1 MKTTDSRRYQ
11 ERTSRQ
17 GFTLVELLLVVAI
30 LATLA
35 TVVAVK
41 FGGQGE
47 QARIAATRTSISNIK
62 TAVEAY
68 EIRMGR
74 YPNSLE
80 DLTVGTDSQPA
91 LLEKGAISDSW
102 GNPFDFKKTGKYDFK
117 ITSPGPDGQMGTE
130 DDITN

>member
-1 MKTTDSRRYQ
+1 MNKRDIERSASRA
-11 ERTSRQ
+11 

-47 QARIAATRTSISNIK
+47 QARIAATRTSINAIK
-62 TAVEAY
+62 TAVETY

-74 YPNSLE
+74 YPNSID
-80 DLTVGTDSQPA
+80 DLTSGTDSMPA
-91 LLEKGAISDSW
+91 LLEKGAINDSW
-102 GNPFDFKKTGKYDFK
+102 GNPFDFKKTSKYEFK
-117 ITSPGPDGQMGTE
+117 IVSAGPDGQMGTE

>member
-1 MKTTDSRRYQ
+1 MNKQ
-11 ERTSRQ
+11 ENTVTRTARA

-47 QARIAATRTSISNIK
+47 QARIAATRTSIAAIK
-62 TAVEAY
+62 TAVETY
-68 EIRMGR
+68 EIRMGK
-74 YPNSLE
+74 YPNSID
-80 DLTVGTDSQPA
+80 DLTVGSDSAPA
-91 LLEKGAISDSW
+91 LLEKGSVNDSW
-102 GNPFDFKKTGKYDFK
+102 GNPFEFRKTGTYDFK
-117 ITSPGPDGQMGTE
+117 IISAGPDGQIGSD

>member
-1 MKTTDSRRYQ
+1 MNKQ
-11 ERTSRQ
+11 ENTVTRAARA

-41 FGGQGE
+41 FSGQGE
-47 QARIAATRTSISNIK
+47 QARIAATRTSISAIK

-68 EIRMGR
+68 EIRMGK
-74 YPNSLE
+74 YPNSID
-80 DLTVGTDSQPA
+80 DLTVGSDSAPA
-91 LLEKGAISDSW
+91 LLDKGKINDSW
-102 GNPFDFKKTGKYDFK
+102 GNPFEFRKTGTYDFK
-117 ITSPGPDGQMGTE
+117 IISAGPDGQIGSD

>member
-1 MKTTDSRRYQ
+1 MNKRDIERSASRA
-11 ERTSRQ
+11 

-47 QARIAATRTSISNIK
+47 QARIAATRTSINAIK
-62 TAVEAY
+62 TAVETY

-74 YPNSLE
+74 YPNSID
-80 DLTVGTDSQPA
+80 DLTSGTDSMPA
-91 LLEKGAISDSW
+91 LLEKGAINDSW

-117 ITSPGPDGQMGTE
+117 IVSAGPDGQMGTE